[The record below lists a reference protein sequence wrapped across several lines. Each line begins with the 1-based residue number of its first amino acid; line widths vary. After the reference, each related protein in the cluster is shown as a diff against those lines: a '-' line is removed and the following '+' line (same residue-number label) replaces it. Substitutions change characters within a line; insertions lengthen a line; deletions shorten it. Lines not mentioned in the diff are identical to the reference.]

1 MHNQYTLL
9 FESIAANQYT
19 FIYIV
24 LYILLEILYLTK
36 YIFNIKIFIQNAN
49 SRTYLSVYPTGRC
62 RRGWGKGK
70 LVLVK
75 VICFNVQ
82 LLELIS
88 TCNFIYTI
96 IIPVAVFFLMG
107 TLRFYF
113 IDSSLYE
120 DKRNWL
126 FKVYHM

>member
-49 SRTYLSVYPTGRC
+49 SEFTSVCTPLEGVGGGGGR
-62 RRGWGKGK
+62 
-70 LVLVK
+70 V
-75 VICFNVQ
+75 N
-82 LLELIS
+82 
-88 TCNFIYTI
+88 
-96 IIPVAVFFLMG
+96 
-107 TLRFYF
+107 
-113 IDSSLYE
+113 
-120 DKRNWL
+120 
-126 FKVYHM
+126 

>member
-1 MHNQYTLL
+1 MHNQCTLL

-49 SRTYLSVYPTGRC
+49 SRIYLSVYPTGRC

-82 LLELIS
+82 LLEL
-88 TCNFIYTI
+88 N
-96 IIPVAVFFLMG
+96 
-107 TLRFYF
+107 
-113 IDSSLYE
+113 
-120 DKRNWL
+120 
-126 FKVYHM
+126 

>member
-1 MHNQYTLL
+1 MSNFL
-9 FESIAANQYT
+9 N
-19 FIYIV
+19 
-24 LYILLEILYLTK
+24 
-36 YIFNIKIFIQNAN
+36 
-49 SRTYLSVYPTGRC
+49 
-62 RRGWGKGK
+62 W
-70 LVLVK
+70 
-75 VICFNVQ
+75 
-82 LLELIS
+82 IS

>member
-82 LLELIS
+82 LLEL
-88 TCNFIYTI
+88 N
-96 IIPVAVFFLMG
+96 
-107 TLRFYF
+107 
-113 IDSSLYE
+113 
-120 DKRNWL
+120 
-126 FKVYHM
+126 